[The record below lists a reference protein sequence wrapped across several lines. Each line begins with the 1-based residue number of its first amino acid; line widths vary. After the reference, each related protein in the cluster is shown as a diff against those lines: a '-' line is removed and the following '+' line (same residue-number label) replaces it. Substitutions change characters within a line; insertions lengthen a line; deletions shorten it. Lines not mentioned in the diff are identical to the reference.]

1 MSLRWRLTVVAL
13 LLTAPRVLSSYRVS
27 SQEEL
32 PSGWSLKLTLDTPGP
47 YGGDVAVLQ
56 CDVSFDAQDRLRV
69 LVRDAQ
75 TQRECPELT

>member
-1 MSLRWRLTVVAL
+1 MSLRWLLTVVVL
-13 LLTAPRVLSSYRVS
+13 LLSASRGQSSYRVS
-27 SQEEL
+27 QQEEL

-47 YGGDVAVLQ
+47 YGGDVAALQ